1 MLYEKELPVRYPK
14 SSFAMNVV
22 YLLTSA
28 SVLTSIFF
36 SLLLFLSIDD
46 DWVMM
51 ALFGSLAIIFELG
64 KFFAWFEFGERRAR
78 RNFSGALSA
87 LIFYAILAA
96 ISIGGSIG
104 GINSATNTAQNHVNI
119 QQSKIDS
126 FNREIEAIEEQ
137 IELNN
142 EAGRRY
148 IEMNRI
154 AIGLAR
160 IQKENSALRD
170 KQRQLA
176 EQRDSLPVV
185 TQGSVLGLIDSMA
198 RALGTDSQTAKLWL
212 VVFLSVLLDFFAAF
226 FIGLIGEE
234 KRFCQQFRHQRPVT
248 IEPEMPKLLTHQPQP
263 ETESKSDTGV
273 TTAADIVDQIPV
285 NSDADKNIL
294 SEQEQALIDKV
305 SDALD
310 NKQVN
315 CTKKAV
321 MSFLKITQEETDAL
335 FALLMEQ
342 NLVSQKPNNHYRWHG
357 NS

>member
-1 MLYEKELPVRYPK
+1 MYRDDQLSVRYPK
-14 SSFAMNVV
+14 SAFAMSVV
-22 YLLTSA
+22 YFLTSA

-51 ALFGSLAIIFELG
+51 SLFGSLAIIFELG
-64 KFFAWFEFGERRAR
+64 KFFAWYEFGERRAR
-78 RNFSGALSA
+78 KSVTGALSA
-87 LIFYAILAA
+87 LVFYCILAA

-119 QQSKIDS
+119 QQSKIDA
-126 FNREIEAIEEQ
+126 FNRQIEAIEQQ

-160 IQKENSALRD
+160 IQKENEALRE
-170 KQRQLA
+170 KQGQLA
-176 EQRDSLPVV
+176 AERDSLPVV

-198 RALGTDSQTAKLWL
+198 QALGTDSQTARLWL
-212 VVFLSVLLDFFAAF
+212 VIFLSVLLDFFAAF

-234 KRFCQQFRHQRPVT
+234 KRFCNQFRFRNTLTV
-248 IEPEMPKLLTHQPQP
+248 EPEPVAPPKLLTHQP
-263 ETESKSDTGV
+263 ETQSPTISETKEVQSEEEPSPAEHSTTQEEEISIENIRAEKVAKVLTSKE
-273 TTAADIVDQIPV
+273 I
-285 NSDADKNIL
+285 
-294 SEQEQALIDKV
+294 
-305 SDALD
+305 
-310 NKQVN
+310 N

-321 MSFLKITQEETDAL
+321 MSFLQITPEETDQL
-335 FALLMEQ
+335 FAFMMKEGR
-342 NLVSQKPNNHYRWHG
+342 VSRKPNNHYRWHG
-357 NS
+357 